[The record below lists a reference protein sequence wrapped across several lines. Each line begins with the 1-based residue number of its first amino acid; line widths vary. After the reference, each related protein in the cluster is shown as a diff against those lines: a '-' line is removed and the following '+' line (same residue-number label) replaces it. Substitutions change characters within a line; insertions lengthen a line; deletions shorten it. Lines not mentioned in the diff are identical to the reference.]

1 MMKEMK
7 IIKNTFLL
15 INEFNNIY
23 INFIILNINKFN
35 SNFIQY
41 VFINNYSFVF
51 ITKFN
56 FKIIKHHL
64 YS

>member
-7 IIKNTFLL
+7 IIKNTFIL

-23 INFIILNINKFN
+23 INFIILNINNFN

-41 VFINNYSFVF
+41 VNINNYSFIF

-56 FKIIKHHL
+56 FKIIQLL